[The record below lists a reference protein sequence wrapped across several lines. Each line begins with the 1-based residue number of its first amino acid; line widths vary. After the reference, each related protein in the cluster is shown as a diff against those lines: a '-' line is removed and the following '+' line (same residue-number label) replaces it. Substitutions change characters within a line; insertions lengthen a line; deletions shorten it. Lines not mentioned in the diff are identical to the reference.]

1 MHRLYDENRNVAF
14 IVYTNKE
21 KMGSR
26 EEILS
31 RIKKGVAPVV
41 ALPDMSVTNKWSG
54 NIDMQ
59 ILQDTI
65 ESVGGEMHFLNSV
78 LDVDEKLK
86 DLFPDVKM
94 SYSNVKGVS
103 FGNVELT
110 GNLTAHDLAK
120 LELAVLPG
128 QFVVEENGSVF
139 ISNESMGNKM
149 IPTITEYLVLV
160 VPRSEVVKNM
170 HEAYKIINLKNM
182 EYGVFISGPSK
193 TADIESTLVFGA
205 HGAKN
210 LAVFLVDE

>member
-1 MHRLYDENRNVAF
+1 
-14 IVYTNKE
+14 
-21 KMGSR
+21 
-26 EEILS
+26 
-31 RIKKGVAPVV
+31 
-41 ALPDMSVTNKWSG
+41 
-54 NIDMQ
+54 
-59 ILQDTI
+59 
-65 ESVGGEMHFLNSV
+65 MHFLNSV